1 MTALLGQYTHR
12 LSNYACHS
20 KWAQASF
27 LLITFLMLK
36 EIVIDMHLVGYPPT
50 SLQKQV
56 GGHVR
61 SESDHQTASEM
72 LVYDPQHPYKCI
84 Y

>member
-36 EIVIDMHLVGYPPT
+36 ENVIDIRAVESKSLKVGKSLKIGKNRIKSEKLDLISYPSFCKNAKMP
-50 SLQKQV
+50 
-56 GGHVR
+56 
-61 SESDHQTASEM
+61 
-72 LVYDPQHPYKCI
+72 
-84 Y
+84 